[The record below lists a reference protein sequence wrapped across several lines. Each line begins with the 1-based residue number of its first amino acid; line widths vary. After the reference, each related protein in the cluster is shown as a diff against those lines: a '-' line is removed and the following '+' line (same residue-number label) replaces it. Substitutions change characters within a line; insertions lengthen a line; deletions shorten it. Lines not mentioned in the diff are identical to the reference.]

1 MSEGTV
7 ISPLQLGLQRRD
19 EMGALVQWRF
29 LQKGVK
35 RNAVGY
41 LPEESQSDGLVP
53 KELCGV
59 RGLSVVAL
67 VWHSVLANSR
77 GHWIGVQTI
86 DIDNHL
92 ISGAQLGG
100 GLPLARR

>member
-1 MSEGTV
+1 
-7 ISPLQLGLQRRD
+7 
-19 EMGALVQWRF
+19 MGALVQWRL

-59 RGLSVVAL
+59 AL

-77 GHWIGVQTI
+77 GHWIGARTI

-100 GLPLARR
+100 GLPLAQR